1 MNARRGGNVL
11 GSLETLG
18 AVELLPKGEARE
30 EVLDSLFGGLEGLFF
45 PFQQMSE
52 PCCSEENA
60 RKSNL
65 DEVGPFHS

>member
-45 PFQQMSE
+45 FPFS
-52 PCCSEENA
+52 
-60 RKSNL
+60 R
-65 DEVGPFHS
+65 